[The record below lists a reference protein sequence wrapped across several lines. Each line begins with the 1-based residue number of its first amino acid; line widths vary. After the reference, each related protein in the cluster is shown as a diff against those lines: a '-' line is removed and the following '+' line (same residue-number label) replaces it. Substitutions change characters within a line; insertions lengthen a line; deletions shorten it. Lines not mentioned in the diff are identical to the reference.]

1 MLHRSRPPRRRLT
14 GLVRGLQEGGS
25 PVVEETVENAA
36 SMRDLRAAVA
46 RHKPKVVILAES
58 YDDPA
63 ACDQDPDRAYRENA
77 EAAISLAAAALEF
90 MARPVLVSTA
100 EVYGQ
105 GPGPWSEADPPE
117 PNSNYANSML
127 RAEQFLAR
135 ASKLALIVRCSAI
148 YGDGLQDEVERLQ
161 GGQGSSSSELL
172 SPISAFEL
180 GRAITGLL
188 QAEQTGVVHVVAGGP
203 PASRAE
209 VDQKIL
215 EWTGLQPGVLRSPTE
230 RRRGHA
236 LFGDRLRKFHQPPSW
251 TAALEAAAALA
262 PPPIP
267 EAPATSAPPAA
278 GSLRFAS
285 GPGYEA
291 HLHTLAAGERL
302 PNRVAPRPST
312 LLVTH
317 GKVLVELRVGSAEA
331 TDHVLKAKGTL
342 SIPAGATFSLL
353 AADDS
358 TVVELG

>member
-1 MLHRSRPPRRRLT
+1 M
-14 GLVRGLQEGGS
+14 
-25 PVVEETVENAA
+25 VEETVENAA

-63 ACDQDPDRAYRENA
+63 ACEQDPDRAYRENA

-90 MARPVLVSTA
+90 TARPVLVSTA

-105 GPGPWSEADPPE
+105 GPGPWSEADLPE

-148 YGDGLQDEVERLQ
+148 YGDGLEDEVERLQ
-161 GGQGSSSSELL
+161 SGQGSSSSELL

-262 PPPIP
+262 PPPRP
-267 EAPATSAPPAA
+267 EAPAPSTAPGAA
-278 GSLRFAS
+278 PVSSSSLRFAS

-291 HLHTLAAGERL
+291 HLHTMAAGERL
-302 PNRVAPRPST
+302 ANRVAPRPST

-317 GKVLVELRVGSAEA
+317 GKVLVELRVGAAEA

-358 TVVELG
+358 AVVELG

>member
-1 MLHRSRPPRRRLT
+1 M
-14 GLVRGLQEGGS
+14 
-25 PVVEETVENAA
+25 VEETVENAA

-46 RHKPKVVILAES
+46 RHKPTVVILAES
-58 YDDPA
+58 YDDAA

-90 MARPVLVSTA
+90 GARPVLLSTA

-105 GPGPWSEADPPE
+105 GPGPWSEADVPE
-117 PNSNYANSML
+117 PSSNFANSML

-135 ASKLALIVRCSAI
+135 ASKLALIARCSAI
-148 YGDGLQDEVERLQ
+148 YGDGLLEEVERLQ
-161 GGQGSSSSELL
+161 AGQGSSSAELL

-180 GRAITGLL
+180 GRAITALVG
-188 QAEQTGVVHVVAGGP
+188 AEQTGVVHVVAGGP

-215 EWTGLQPGVLRSPTE
+215 EWTGLQPGVLRSPSE

-236 LFGDRLRKFHQPPSW
+236 LFGDRLRKFHQPPTW
-251 TAALEAAAALA
+251 TQALEAAAALA
-262 PPPIP
+262 PP
-267 EAPATSAPPAA
+267 APVNAPAPPAPAPLA
-278 GSLRFAS
+278 GGTSMRFAS

-291 HLHTLAAGERL
+291 HLHTLLAGERL
-302 PNRVAPRPST
+302 LARSAARPST

-317 GKVLVELRVGSAEA
+317 GKVLVELLAGTPEA

-342 SIPAGATFSLL
+342 LIPAGATFTLL

-358 TVVELG
+358 AVVELG